1 MCPACL
7 TTLALTV
14 VGATSTG
21 GVVALREAASGEAG
35 PEQRTGAP
43 APYPYGRSHGELAV
57 APLRRLA
64 ATAAGRRVDFGSLRP
79 TDC

>member
-21 GVVALREAASGEAG
+21 GVVALFARRLLGKQG
-35 PEQRTGAP
+35 PNSAP
-43 APYPYGRSHGELAV
+43 ARPHRIRMDGL
-57 APLRRLA
+57 
-64 ATAAGRRVDFGSLRP
+64 TANSQ
-79 TDC
+79 